1 MVPYSNVKLTK
12 GVSHNLLLKM
22 KATGTISKFLIL
34 FITLVEKGCFIGR
47 WTSKTNHGKRG
58 RSINYYIKSNSH
70 SKSSSPHFHKGS
82 YFLNDFCYRF
92 FFLKLDISPWENIN
106 YKALVLILGYRSQES
121 LEKSWH
127 SDSFL

>member
-47 WTSKTNHGKRG
+47 
-58 RSINYYIKSNSH
+58 
-70 SKSSSPHFHKGS
+70 
-82 YFLNDFCYRF
+82 
-92 FFLKLDISPWENIN
+92 
-106 YKALVLILGYRSQES
+106 
-121 LEKSWH
+121 
-127 SDSFL
+127 